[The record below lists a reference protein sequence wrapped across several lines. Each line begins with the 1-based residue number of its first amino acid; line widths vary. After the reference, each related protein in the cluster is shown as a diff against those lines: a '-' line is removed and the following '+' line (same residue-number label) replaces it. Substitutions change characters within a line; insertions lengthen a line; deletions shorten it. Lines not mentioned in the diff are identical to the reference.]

1 MENDFLK
8 NLPQQQVREIVE
20 YMEKKKVVA
29 GSYVVKEGDQGKYFF
44 KLFCSLQ
51 FKAFLYHKTSLT

>member
-29 GSYVVKEGDQGKYFF
+29 GSYVVKEGDQGNYFV

-51 FKAFLYHKTSLT
+51 FFLYHKTSLT